1 MAISWFFLK
10 LYSLIDDLS
19 TEHHHHQKISKQK
32 VTKDS
37 TKERKWKK
45 ITENEGKKGKKKGKK
60 GEKRGKKGKKRKF
73 LRSSVKGAHPCAT
86 ECNFSLW

>member
-1 MAISWFFLK
+1 VAISWFFLK

-19 TEHHHHQKISKQK
+19 TKHHHHQKISKQK

-60 GEKRGKKGKKRKF
+60 GKKGEKKEKKGN
-73 LRSSVKGAHPCAT
+73 SSGVQ
-86 ECNFSLW
+86 